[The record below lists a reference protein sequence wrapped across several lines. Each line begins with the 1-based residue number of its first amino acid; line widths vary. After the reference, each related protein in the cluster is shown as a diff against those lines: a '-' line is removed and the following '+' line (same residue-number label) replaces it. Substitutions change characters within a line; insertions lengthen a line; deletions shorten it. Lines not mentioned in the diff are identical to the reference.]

1 MTNSTDL
8 VRTLLDDADMA
19 DEYGD
24 GCCRGNGIVICA
36 GGAVMLANSYVLVRV
51 LRDIHKSELP
61 IEIWHLGPAEMPEF
75 LARIF
80 VRMGC
85 VVKDALSVSQSEGLK
100 ICDGWQLKVFALRHS
115 SFEQVIL
122 LDADQVPL
130 RDPVALFEWPEY
142 RDTGAVFWPDV
153 VDIASDNPIW
163 NMLDLQQD
171 QVRSWESGQMCINK
185 KMHWRTIC
193 LVLAINERA
202 DTFYRFVYGDKDT
215 FLLAWK
221 MTGSSFALVPHLPFQ
236 SERFLVQRDFEGKPV
251 FQHHTN
257 CKWSVT
263 KPNENLEGLKLFA
276 ECQGFLDHLAGIW
289 NGHIFHA
296 PPRSLQAQRI
306 ERELAARRYFSMERS
321 GAQTCELEL
330 LPGHQIG
337 NGRSH
342 ELANWYV
349 DELNEA
355 FFLVMRD
362 RNKTI
367 ASLSRQQSGKWLGK
381 RDDGSQEVFCIEPM
395 QVAAGES
402 TSPEEPI
409 DLVGGLVRV
418 AKDQLPELDRVL
430 RLLAQLDPEI
440 IRQIGMVAAT
450 YQVTDPALANH
461 LEEFAAGLHDAAEN
475 SATPVRRYILDDPQ
489 LYVRP

>member
-19 DEYGD
+19 GEYGD
-24 GCCRGNGIVICA
+24 GACRGSGIVVCA
-36 GGAVMLANSYVLVRV
+36 GGAVMLANAYVLVRV

-75 LARIF
+75 LARMF
-80 VRMGC
+80 EKMGC
-85 VVKDALSVSQSEGLK
+85 VVKDALSVSQEENLK
-100 ICDGWQLKVFALRHS
+100 IWDGWQLKVFALRHS
-115 SFEQVIL
+115 SFEQVVL

-130 RDPVALFEWPEY
+130 RDPATLFEWPEY

-153 VDIASDNPIW
+153 VDIAADNPIW
-163 NMLDLQQD
+163 NMLGLQRG

-202 DTFYRFVYGDKDT
+202 ETFYRFVYGDKDT
-215 FLLAWK
+215 FLLAWEL
-221 MTGSSFALVPHLPFQ
+221 TGSSFALVPHLPFQ
-236 SERFLVQRDFEGKPV
+236 SERYLVQRDFEGNPV

-263 KPNENLEGLKLFA
+263 QPNENLEGFTLFA
-276 ECQGFLDHLAGIW
+276 ECQGFLDDLAEVW

-296 PPRSLQAQRI
+296 PSRSLEAQRI
-306 ERELAARRYFSMERS
+306 EKELAVQRCFSMARS
-321 GAQTCELEL
+321 GAQACALEL
-330 LPGHQIG
+330 LSGHQIG

-349 DELNEA
+349 DKLDNQ
-355 FFLVMRD
+355 FVLVLRD
-362 RNKTI
+362 RNKTM

-381 RDDGSQEVFCIEPM
+381 RNDGSQDVFCIEPVP
-395 QVAAGES
+395 VAAGEIIS
-402 TSPEEPI
+402 REEPI
-409 DLVGGLVRV
+409 DLVAGLVRV
-418 AKDQLPELDRVL
+418 AKNQLPELDGAL
-430 RLLAQLDPEI
+430 QLLAQLDPEV
-440 IRQIGMVAAT
+440 IRQIGIVAAT
-450 YQVTDPALANH
+450 YQETDPALASH
-461 LEEFAAGLHDAAEN
+461 LEQLAAGLDTAGGK
-475 SATPVRRYILDDPQ
+475 SATPVRRYILGDPQ